1 MEEVVICEQSF
12 KDCAETY
19 EKYGDCGR
27 KQGRQRKILT
37 LGDATRL

>member
-1 MEEVVICEQSF
+1 MEEVIYKQSF

-27 KQGRQRKILT
+27 KQGRQRKIPT
-37 LGDATRL
+37 LVDATRL